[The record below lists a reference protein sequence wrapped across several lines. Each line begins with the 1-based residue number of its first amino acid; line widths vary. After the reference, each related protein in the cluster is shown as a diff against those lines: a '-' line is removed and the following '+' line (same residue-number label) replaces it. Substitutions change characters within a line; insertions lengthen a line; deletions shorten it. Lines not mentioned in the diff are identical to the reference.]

1 MIKKIILPLLTIT
14 LMLSPAY
21 SYTDSFAQMQ
31 SDPLFLELLDAV
43 KNGRS
48 EDEAEAACS
57 AYIASE
63 TNPVY
68 LSRMEYHMV
77 RYYMDMGN
85 REMAEKHLEAELKYL
100 EAIPESASEVEKLAA
115 EVDATSSEYYV
126 TKKLG
131 KGMEN
136 NNLVKRMYKEF
147 PDEFY
152 AAIQEGFR
160 MLYAPPIA
168 GGSGKK
174 ALSIF
179 SSVEENQEG
188 ISYLDHYS
196 MLVGKA
202 MALSRTGSYDESD
215 AYLDEAEKIFTFDEA
230 IGETRRDNVK
240 GRRK

>member
-1 MIKKIILPLLTIT
+1 MKRIMLIIPMTLLC
-14 LMLSPAY
+14 LASLCA
-21 SYTDSFAQMQ
+21 YTDSFSTMNN
-31 SDPLFLELLDAV
+31 DPLFLAMLDVV
-43 KNGRS
+43 KNGGS
-48 EDEAEAACS
+48 PEDAEEAYAAYM
-57 AYIASE
+57 AQDISE
-63 TNPVY
+63 TER
-68 LSRMEYHMV
+68 SRAEYHMV

-168 GGSGKK
+168 GGSSKK

-230 IGETRRDNVK
+230 IGETRRDNAK